1 MARTVVNI
9 DDSLYEQ
16 AKVFTGLKKKV
27 DVVNYALKHLLEQ
40 RDMEKILE
48 LRGEIEW
55 EGDLDE
61 IHFLRT
67 SVTISSF

>member
-1 MARTVVNI
+1 MSRTVVNI

-40 RDMEKILE
+40 RDMEQILE
-48 LRGEIEW
+48 LRGKVVW
-55 EGDLDE
+55 EGDLDVM
-61 IHFLRT
+61 RQGRYG
-67 SVTISSF
+67 SC

>member
-16 AKVFTGLKKKV
+16 AKAFTGLKKKV

-48 LRGEIEW
+48 LRGKIVW

-61 IHFLRT
+61 MRQARYG
-67 SVTISSF
+67 SC

>member
-48 LRGEIEW
+48 LRGKVEW

-61 IHFLRT
+61 MRQARYG
-67 SVTISSF
+67 SC

>member
-48 LRGEIEW
+48 LRGNIVW

-61 IHFLRT
+61 MRQ
-67 SVTISSF
+67 SRYGSC

>member
-48 LRGEIEW
+48 LRGKIVW

-61 IHFLRT
+61 MRQARHG
-67 SVTISSF
+67 SC

>member
-48 LRGEIEW
+48 LRGKIVW

-61 IHFLRT
+61 MRQ
-67 SVTISSF
+67 SRYGSC